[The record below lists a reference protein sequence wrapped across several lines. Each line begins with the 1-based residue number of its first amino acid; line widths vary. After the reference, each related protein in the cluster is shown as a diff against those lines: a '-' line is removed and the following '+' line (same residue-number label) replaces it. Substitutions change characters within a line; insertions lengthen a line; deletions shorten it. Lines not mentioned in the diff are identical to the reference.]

1 MAKIDY
7 SKAEKEISE
16 ALRKMRAKQLV
27 EGKPI
32 TSKRAADY
40 YGLVEEEPRPAPQDP
55 VEQLLSEEAAK
66 EEVEKE
72 IVAAPIETE
81 EEAPPTEEEEI
92 SLEEDLEIVDP
103 FFGAAEEAPEKDKL
117 IPAKKQSKRVPR
129 KKPREVPD
137 VPPSEKFIEPLSPLA
152 VLRKHLFWMKRLH
165 IKNRFEAIGTTKEEI
180 TSLCKARRLSAKQIE
195 RIQELN
201 KRAQTVKE
209 EILKKSKSKT
219 DTDLIE
225 KQKKSHK
232 HKRFHKKETWLPL

>member
-27 EGKPI
+27 EGKTI

-40 YGLVEEEPRPAPQDP
+40 YGLVEEDPRPVPQDP
-55 VEQLLSEEAAK
+55 VAQLLSEEAAK

-72 IVAAPIETE
+72 IVDAPIE
-81 EEAPPTEEEEI
+81 TEEEEI
-92 SLEEDLEIVDP
+92 SLEEDLEIEDP
-103 FFGAAEEAPEKDKL
+103 FFGGAEESVEKDNL
-117 IPAKKQSKRVPR
+117 VPAKKQSKRVPR

-165 IKNRFEAIGTTKEEI
+165 ITNRFEAIGTTKEEL
-180 TSLCKARRLSAKQIE
+180 TALCKARRLSAKQIE
-195 RIQELN
+195 RTQELN
-201 KRAQTVKE
+201 KRAQKVKE

-219 DTDLIE
+219 DENLIKE
-225 KQKKSHK
+225 QKKSHK
-232 HKRFHKKETWLPL
+232 DKRFHKKKTWLPL

>member
-72 IVAAPIETE
+72 IVATPIEAEEESHVE
-81 EEAPPTEEEEI
+81 EEAF
-92 SLEEDLEIVDP
+92 LEEGLEIEDP
-103 FFGAAEEAPEKDKL
+103 FFGTSEETSEKDKL
-117 IPAKKQSKRVPR
+117 VPAKKQSKRLP
-129 KKPREVPD
+129 KREPTKVPD
-137 VPPSEKFIEPLSPLA
+137 VPPSEKFIEPLSPLS

-165 IKNRFEAIGTTKEEI
+165 ITNRFEAIGTTKEEI
-180 TSLCKARRLSAKQIE
+180 TSLCKARRLSSKQIE

-201 KRAQTVKE
+201 KRTQTVKE

-219 DTDLIE
+219 DLDLIE